1 MDSPKTAN
9 GSITW
14 LMLNLE
20 YHGYYRVNYDEI
32 GWQLLAQQLM
42 KNYSVIPP
50 INRAQLIDD
59 VFVFGHSNL
68 TSYKS
73 ALKLIEYL
81 GQTDQELSYVRSV
94 AAGHVGRIQ
103 QSIEDPYQNKTSKW
117 TAELAVRLT

>member
-1 MDSPKTAN
+1 
-9 GSITW
+9 
-14 LMLNLE
+14 MLNLE